1 MNDSCD
7 MILISSITKY
17 LVSDLVDVQIIQNI
31 SVLLIIQLIAMKFQ
45 GQGNNQTLNSLKYE

>member
-7 MILISSITKY
+7 MIFISSITKY